1 MHKPA
6 VVGCLVAGLAVIGFL
21 AATHVL
27 NGVSAVAVGVALFIA
42 AGVELKRKKPN
53 R

>member
-6 VVGCLVAGLAVIGFL
+6 VAGCLLIGLAVIGFL
-21 AATHVL
+21 TAADVMNT
-27 NGVSAVAVGVALFIA
+27 VSAIAVGVALFIA

>member
-6 VVGCLVAGLAVIGFL
+6 VAGCLVAGLAVIGFL
-21 AATHVL
+21 TATDVIDT
-27 NGVSAVAVGVALFIA
+27 VSAIAVGVALFIA
-42 AGVELKRKKPN
+42 AGVELKRKGPS